1 MGAQRRGQEE
11 KEEMKQKK
19 IIYFLIGII
28 AGIIIGVGLIG
39 SGAIAK
45 TIKEPLGKWYISTY
59 SAHCNTPSGTHNTSS
74 GAYATAGRT
83 AAVDLKNPL
92 VPMGSWIYID
102 GIGKRHVED
111 YGGFGRYNSGRR
123 AVDVFTD
130 GSGYLV
136 ERRVWLLRPETKKEI
151 KKRKAKER
159 KKREAELEKKRRAE
173 QRKPFVLV
181 YDPALLPWQIVT
193 DKDIIPSGTVLVE
206 WSNMMFQWL
215 DVART
220 EKGIGHVIKIG
231 NRAAVMCHTQIR
243 LQDVI
248 EGAVG

>member
-1 MGAQRRGQEE
+1 MS
-11 KEEMKQKK
+11 KEKK
-19 IIYFLIGII
+19 IICFLSGVIGGILLSI
-28 AGIIIGVGLIG
+28 ALLG
-39 SGAIAK
+39 SGSLAK

-59 SAHCNTPSGTHNTSS
+59 SAHCNTPSGTHSTSS

-83 AAVDLKNPL
+83 VAVDLRNPL

-111 YGGFGRYNSGRR
+111 YGGFGRYNGGRR

-136 ERRVWLLRPETKKEI
+136 ERRVWLIRKETKKEI
-151 KKRKAKER
+151 RKRKAKER
-159 KKREAELEKKRRAE
+159 KKREAAAERKREAE
-173 QRKPFVLV
+173 QRKPFTLV
-181 YDPALLPWQIVT
+181 YDPTLLPWQIVT
-193 DKDIIPSGTVLVE
+193 DKEIISSGTVLVE
-206 WSNMMFQWL
+206 WDNMMFQWL
-215 DVART
+215 DVVRT

-231 NRAAVMCHTQIR
+231 NRAAVMCYTQIR

-248 EGAVG
+248 EEAVG

>member
-1 MGAQRRGQEE
+1 MS
-11 KEEMKQKK
+11 KEKK
-19 IIYFLIGII
+19 IICFLIGII
-28 AGIIIGVGLIG
+28 AGIMLSVTLIG

-59 SAHCNTPSGTHNTSS
+59 SAHCNTPSGTHSTSS

-83 AAVDLKNPL
+83 AAVDLRNPL

-102 GIGKRHVED
+102 GIGKRHIED
-111 YGGFGRYNSGRR
+111 YGGFGRYNGGRR

-136 ERRVWLLRPETKKEI
+136 ERRVWLIRKETKKEI
-151 KKRKAKER
+151 RKRKAREKRRREAAAER
-159 KKREAELEKKRRAE
+159 KRKAE
-173 QRKPFVLV
+173 QKKPFTLV
-181 YDPALLPWQIVT
+181 YDPTLLPWQIVT

-206 WSNMMFQWL
+206 WDNMMFQWL
-215 DVART
+215 DVVDT
-220 EKGIGHVIKIG
+220 EKNIGHVIKIG
-231 NRAAVMCHTQIR
+231 NRAAVMCYTRIR

-248 EGAVG
+248 EEAVG

>member
-1 MGAQRRGQEE
+1 MRE
-11 KEEMKQKK
+11 KK
-19 IIYFLIGII
+19 IICLL
-28 AGIIIGVGLIG
+28 AGIIVGILLSVALIG
-39 SGAIAK
+39 SGAVAK

-59 SAHCNTPSGTHNTSS
+59 SANCNTPSGTHDTSS

-92 VPMGSWIYID
+92 VPMGSWIYIE
-102 GIGKRHVED
+102 GIGKRHIED
-111 YGGFGRYNSGRR
+111 YGGFGRYNGGRR

-136 ERRVWLLRPETKKEI
+136 ERRVWLIRKETKKEI
-151 KKRKAKER
+151 RKRKAKER
-159 KKREAELEKKRRAE
+159 KKREAAAERKRKKE
-173 QRKPFVLV
+173 QKKPFALV

-206 WSNMMFQWL
+206 WNNMMFQWL
-215 DVART
+215 DVVDT
-220 EKGIGHVIKIG
+220 EKDLGHVIKIG
-231 NRAAVMCHTQIR
+231 NRAAVMYHTQIR

-248 EGAVG
+248 EEAVG